1 MYSQKAYGVVSVLE
15 EGKCFVDIYVKKA
28 YFNSETEVSPGS
40 PTTEVGNTWLP
51 TFRKYVIAQAK

>member
-40 PTTEVGNTWLP
+40 PTTAVGNT
-51 TFRKYVIAQAK
+51 